1 MEYYIIMKE
10 TSITLWATGIIVGSI
25 FIAAASASI
34 HPPHEVII
42 ETDET
47 TENTGSIIMLCRDD
61 FSENIPVREI
71 KFFLNHSSVDVSLRE
86 RDDFNVVEV
95 DRYRI
100 KFNLTRSL
108 EGNYTCG
115 RRVNSTHVIESLPR
129 TLVCKLV

>member
-1 MEYYIIMKE
+1 MKE
-10 TSITLWATGIIVGSI
+10 TLITLWATGITVGSI

-34 HPPHEVII
+34 RIPHEVII

-47 TENTGSIIMLCRDD
+47 TENTGSIIMLCRDEIA
-61 FSENIPVREI
+61 ENIPISETI
-71 KFFLNHSSVDVSLRE
+71 FFLNHSSVDVSLRE
-86 RDDFNVVEV
+86 REDINVIEV

-115 RRVNSTHVIESLPR
+115 SRVSGTHVIESMPR

>member
-1 MEYYIIMKE
+1 MKE

-47 TENTGSIIMLCRDD
+47 TENTGSIIMLCRDEIA
-61 FSENIPVREI
+61 ENIPISET
-71 KFFLNHSSVDVSLRE
+71 KFFLNHSSVDICLRE
-86 RDDFNVVEV
+86 REDFNVIEV

-115 RRVNSTHVIESLPR
+115 SRVNSTHVIESLPKI
-129 TLVCKLV
+129 LVCKLV

>member
-1 MEYYIIMKE
+1 MKE

-34 HPPHEVII
+34 HLPREVII
-42 ETDET
+42 ETDKT
-47 TENTGSIIMLCRDD
+47 TEHTGSIIMWCRDD

-115 RRVNSTHVIESLPR
+115 SRVNGTHVIESMPR